1 MANTNISEIY
11 ESFSEDDTNRYLA
24 NGWVIVAVVSGVR
37 ELAGKEEIGPVYV
50 LGKPPERAGLNI
62 RPDVLDRP

>member
-1 MANTNISEIY
+1 MSNTNVTEIY

-37 ELAGKEEIGPVYV
+37 HLAGKDEVGPVYV
-50 LGKPPERAGLNI
+50 LGKPVERVSKVFSP
-62 RPDVLDRP
+62 RR